1 MQQKFNPCGRIEKD
15 HSALAVALDGWTLG
29 RLVIAADDVPALLG
43 GREVEIHFVQQR
55 DGSEEVFIGYAGRA
69 RPSRSG
75 KAITFWVGAKMA
87 TVPRAAL
94 EAVVAG
100 KRPAARLSSPAPIID
115 ADKEQS
121 RRIDEGLVNTF

>member
-1 MQQKFNPCGRIEKD
+1 MQQKFTPCGRIEKD
-15 HSALAVALDGWTLG
+15 HRALAVALDGWTLG
-29 RLVIAADDVPALLG
+29 RLVIAAADVPALLQ
-43 GREVEIHFVQQR
+43 GREVDIHFVQQR
-55 DGSEEVFIGYAGRA
+55 GEEVFIGYAGRA

-75 KAITFWVGAKMA
+75 KAITFWVESRMA

-115 ADKEQS
+115 ADREQS
-121 RRIDEGLVNTF
+121 RRIDEGLINTF